1 MAKQD
6 KFGLD
11 ELVDLLK
18 AAGEPTRL
26 RLLALLAGG
35 DLTVTDLMEILG
47 QSQPRISRH
56 LKLLTEENL
65 VDRYQ
70 EGAWAYFR
78 LRHEGRA
85 ALLVRQLLDAAVDGD
100 AVLTRDSERLAEVK
114 RVRAERAQLYFSRN
128 ASEWDMLRR
137 LQVDDDAV
145 ESALVKLVGKTPVD
159 ALLDLGTGTGSI
171 LQLLDGVYRRATGID
186 ASRDMLAVA
195 RSNLDR
201 CGATRAVVRQGD
213 ILNLPLEGQDFDLVT
228 IHQVLHFLDYPERAI
243 AEAARML
250 RPGGRLVVIDLAPHS
265 FEYLRNEHA
274 HVRLGFSHQ
283 TMTEWLSKAG
293 LDVEKIVDVVPDDP
307 ASDSDTADT
316 GKNKR
321 NSLAVTIWLARDM
334 RLMIAGGSAA
344 QDADISAG
352 RA

>member
-1 MAKQD
+1 MENLS

-26 RLLALLAGG
+26 RLLALLADG

-56 LKLLTEENL
+56 LKLLAEEDL

-78 LRHEGRA
+78 LRQEGRA
-85 ALLVRQLLDAAVDGD
+85 AILVRQLLASTVGGD
-100 AVLTRDSERLAEVK
+100 AVLARDSERLAEVK
-114 RVRAERAQLYFSRN
+114 RVRSERAQLYFSRN
-128 ASEWDMLRR
+128 ASDWDALRR
-137 LQVDDDAV
+137 LQVNDEAV
-145 ESALVKLVGKTPVD
+145 EKALVELIGDRPVD
-159 ALLDLGTGTGSI
+159 SLLDLGTGTGSI
-171 LQLLDGVYRRATGID
+171 LQLLDGLYRRATGID

-195 RSNLDR
+195 RSNLDSG
-201 CGATRAVVRQGD
+201 GASRAVVRQGD

-228 IHQVLHFLDYPERAI
+228 IHQVLHFLDQPERAI
-243 AEAARML
+243 LEAARML
-250 RPGGRLVVIDLAPHS
+250 RPGGRLVVIDLAPHT
-265 FEYLRNEHA
+265 FEYLRDEHA

-283 TMTEWLSKAG
+283 TMEEWLAKAG
-293 LDVEKIVDVVPDDP
+293 LDVEKTVDLRPDPVSGDINNQD
-307 ASDSDTADT
+307 A
-316 GKNKR
+316 GKAAR
-321 NSLAVTIWLARDM
+321 QSLAVTIWVARDR
-334 RLMIAGGSAA
+334 RLLMAS
-344 QDADISAG
+344 DTSLPDTHISAG